1 MGELAWILVSRNFRR
16 DGMRNIPTDLLRT
29 FVTIIDL
36 RGYGRAGEQ
45 LGRTQ
50 PAISLQMKRLQE
62 LLGIALF
69 SKEGG
74 AQLTEYGETVAS
86 YARQILTLNDEMML
100 KLSKR
105 ENIGKL
111 RLGIPNDYADHF
123 LPQLMG
129 DQSNKTADMT
139 FDITCD
145 LSYNLL
151 RGLRAGLLDIVVAM
165 TADGPAEGVFMT
177 WRESLSWVEG
187 DVDLQVKPDEKKNGD
202 LRIVCYPEG
211 CLYRRNMLT
220 ALQREGQ
227 SFEIVYTSPSLTGI
241 TAALRGGFGI
251 TALAER
257 VIPPSL
263 RPIKNNPHL
272 PKLSDAVVGIY
283 VSTDKN
289 RSVIAKSFAAILA
302 DMFVIQNSGS

>member
-1 MGELAWILVSRNFRR
+1 
-16 DGMRNIPTDLLRT
+16 
-29 FVTIIDL
+29 
-36 RGYGRAGEQ
+36 
-45 LGRTQ
+45 
-50 PAISLQMKRLQE
+50 MKRLQE
-62 LLGIALF
+62 LLGTSLF
-69 SKEGG
+69 SKDGG

-86 YARQILTLNDEMML
+86 YARQILALNDEMML

-105 ENIGKL
+105 ETIGRL

-129 DQSNKTADMT
+129 SLNNTTANMT

-165 TADGPAEGVFMT
+165 TADGPAEDVFMT
-177 WRESLSWVEG
+177 WKETLSWVG
-187 DVDLQVKPDEKKNGD
+187 GNSDLLNYPDDQANSD

-220 ALQREGQ
+220 ALQREGK

-241 TAALRGGFGI
+241 TAALQGGFGV
-251 TALAER
+251 TALADR
-257 VIPPSL
+257 VIPPTL
-263 RPIKNNPHL
+263 RAITANPNL
-272 PKLSDAVVGIY
+272 PQLGDAVVGIY

-289 RSVIAKSFAAILA
+289 RSAIAKSFAATLA
-302 DMFVIQNSGS
+302 DMFATKP